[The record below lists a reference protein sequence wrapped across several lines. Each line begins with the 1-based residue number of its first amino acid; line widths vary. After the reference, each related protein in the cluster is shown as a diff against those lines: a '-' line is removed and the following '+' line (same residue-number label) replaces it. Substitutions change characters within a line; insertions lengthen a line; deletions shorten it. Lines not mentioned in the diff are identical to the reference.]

1 MNKFWIVATHTYLS
15 RLKTKMF
22 YISTILILAF
32 IMLMSNFDSIIESF
46 SGEGD
51 RKIAVIDESGVLYEL
66 LQEGMAEKDWSITPI
81 TISVEEAKQAVVD
94 EEFTALVVTT
104 IDENGLPE
112 ASFYANNIS
121 DSQLATDVQQ
131 ELQQLK
137 VRIAT
142 EQLGIEQTQIMDIFS
157 PIPFEKISLDS
168 NSKSEEELNQA
179 RGIVYVM
186 LMLLYIAVLMY
197 GNLIATD
204 VATEK
209 SSRVMEILV
218 SSVSP
223 VTHMFAKI
231 LGIAL
236 LGLTQVAI
244 FILVG
249 FVMLQSRQSEIGG
262 ILESFGL
269 QNISTSLVLYGILFF
284 LLGYLL
290 YATLAAMLGSIV
302 SRVEEVNQVIIPMT
316 FLIVIA
322 FLLSIF
328 GMGVP
333 DSTVVTIG
341 SYIPFFT
348 PMLMFVRIG
357 LLDIAIWEVLLS
369 VGIMIAT
376 IVLFAIIGA
385 KVYRGG
391 VLLYDKST
399 SFKDIK
405 KALQLTKKG

>member
-1 MNKFWIVATHTYLS
+1 MNKFWIIASHTYLS

-22 YISTILILAF
+22 YISTILVLAF
-32 IMLMSNFDSIIESF
+32 IMLMANFDSIIESF
-46 SGEGD
+46 SGEGEHE
-51 RKIAVIDESGVLYEL
+51 IAVIDESEGLYDTLESSV
-66 LQEGMAEKDWSITPI
+66 ADKDWEITQLTSSI
-81 TISVEEAKQAVVD
+81 EDAKQAVIN
-94 EEFTALVVTT
+94 EEYSALVTLHV
-104 IDENGLPE
+104 DENGLPE
-112 ASFYANNIS
+112 ATFYANNIT
-121 DSQLATDVQQ
+121 DSQLVSDVQQ
-131 ELQQLK
+131 SLQQLK

-142 EQLGIEQTQIMDIFS
+142 EQLGIEQAQIMDIFS

-236 LGLTQVAI
+236 LGMTQVAI

-249 FVMLQSRQSEIGG
+249 FAMLQSRKSEVGG
-262 ILESFGL
+262 MLESFGL
-269 QNISTSLVLYGILFF
+269 ENISTTLILYGVLFF

-322 FLLSIF
+322 FLLSMF

-348 PMLMFVRIG
+348 PMLMFVRVG
-357 LLDIAIWEVLLS
+357 LLDIAMWEVLLS
-369 VGIMIAT
+369 VGIMVAT
-376 IVLFAIIGA
+376 ILLFAFIGA

>member
-1 MNKFWIVATHTYLS
+1 MNKFWIIASHTYLS

-22 YISTILILAF
+22 YISTILVLLF
-32 IMLMSNFDSIIESF
+32 IMLMANFDSIIESF

-51 RKIAVIDESGVLYEL
+51 NEIAVIDESEVLFDAFETSI
-66 LQEGMAEKDWSITPI
+66 AEKDWVVTKLTTSI
-81 TISVEEAKQAVVD
+81 EEGKQAIM
-94 EEFTALVVTT
+94 EEKYTALVT
-104 IDENGLPE
+104 INMNENGLPE
-112 ASFYANNIS
+112 AAYYANNIS
-121 DSQLATDVQQ
+121 DSQLVGDVQQ
-131 ELQQLK
+131 ALQQLK

-142 EQLGIEQTQIMDIFS
+142 EQLGIEQAQIMDIFS
-157 PIPFEKISLDS
+157 PIPFEKISLDR

-186 LMLLYIAVLMY
+186 LLLLYIAVLMY

-236 LGLTQVAI
+236 LGMTQVALFI
-244 FILVG
+244 FVG
-249 FVMLQSRQSEIGG
+249 FVMFQSKKSEVGG
-262 ILESFGL
+262 MLESFGL
-269 QNISTSLVLYGILFF
+269 ENISISLILYGVMFF

-316 FLIVIA
+316 FLIIIA
-322 FLLSIF
+322 FLLSMF

-348 PMLMFVRIG
+348 PMLMFVRVG

-369 VGIMIAT
+369 VGIMVAT
-376 IVLFAIIGA
+376 ILLIAIIGA

>member
-1 MNKFWIVATHTYLS
+1 
-15 RLKTKMF
+15 MF
-22 YISTILILAF
+22 YISTILVLLF
-32 IMLMSNFDSIIESF
+32 IMLMANFDSIIESF

-51 RKIAVIDESGVLYEL
+51 NEIAVIDESEVLFDAFETSI
-66 LQEGMAEKDWSITPI
+66 AEKDWVVTKLTTSI
-81 TISVEEAKQAVVD
+81 EEGKQAIM
-94 EEFTALVVTT
+94 EEKYTALVT
-104 IDENGLPE
+104 INVNENGLPE
-112 ASFYANNIS
+112 AAYYANNIS
-121 DSQLATDVQQ
+121 DSQLVGDVQQ
-131 ELQQLK
+131 ALQQLK

-142 EQLGIEQTQIMDIFS
+142 EQLGIEQEQIMDIFS
-157 PIPFEKISLDS
+157 PIPFEKISLDR

-186 LMLLYIAVLMY
+186 LLLLYIAVLMY

-236 LGLTQVAI
+236 LGMTQVALFI
-244 FILVG
+244 FVG
-249 FVMLQSRQSEIGG
+249 FVMFQSKKSEVGG
-262 ILESFGL
+262 MLESFGL
-269 QNISTSLVLYGILFF
+269 ENISISLILYGVMFF

-316 FLIVIA
+316 FLIIIA
-322 FLLSIF
+322 FLLSMF

-348 PMLMFVRIG
+348 PMLMFVRVG
-357 LLDIAIWEVLLS
+357 LLDIAMWEVLLS
-369 VGIMIAT
+369 VGIMVAT
-376 IVLFAIIGA
+376 ILLIAIIGA